1 MKNIK
6 NTLQKFLLG
15 VGILLLSSV
24 ATHAGFGISPSDINH
39 EYLKPGSSF
48 TTEFLL
54 SRSGT
59 LSEMDIVVEPDLGA
73 INSWFTF
80 KPGRIFKF
88 KEGQRTMT
96 FEVVVNVPETAE
108 YKEYSGSLRL
118 KAVPTGQAVK
128 GVTVAQGLKVN
139 AGLTLTEE
147 DIEKLTI
154 TAIKVEDVVKG
165 NPVKI
170 DVVGKNEGNVDSSPT
185 AKIKIMDLQMNVL
198 EEHDISSLGTI
209 VANEVKTL
217 TGQFITELDLGE
229 YFIEVDVLLGEQSL
243 RKERLVFKIIET
255 PPIID
260 STETKEETSTSLP
273 VVTFLKENKTYI
285 LWIVG
290 GIIAAII
297 IYLLIDRLWKDKPVE
312 EKEKVAAVALGSKP
326 STRQMLSIA
335 FGFLVFLG
343 LFSAALTEVEVKETI
358 VNDSKKEVQGV
369 EDTTIKQNEP
379 MLNVLP
385 AAEGTASKGTY
396 SVYSRPSTSSP
407 ILYEAKDG
415 ETFDVLET
423 LDGWYKVSLK
433 NGDIGWISETS
444 VKSKTTE

>member
-54 SRSGT
+54 SRSGS
-59 LSEMDIVVEPDLGA
+59 LSEMDIVVEPDLGP

-88 KEGQRTMT
+88 AEGQRTMS
-96 FEVVVNVPETAE
+96 FQVIVNVPQTAE
-108 YKEYSGSLRL
+108 YKEYGGSLRL
-118 KAVPTGQAVK
+118 KAVPSGQAVK

-147 DIEKLTI
+147 DIEKLEI
-154 TAIKVEDVVKG
+154 TAIKVEDVIKG
-165 NPVKI
+165 NPVKV
-170 DVVGKNEGNVDSSPT
+170 DVVGRNEGNIDSSPI

-198 EEHDISSLGTI
+198 EEHEISNLGTI

-217 TGQFITELDLGE
+217 TGQFITDLDLGE
-229 YFIEVDVLLGEQSL
+229 YFIEVDVLLGDQSL
-243 RKERLVFKIIET
+243 RKERLVFKITEVPPVVDSTKKEEIST
-255 PPIID
+255 SSPII
-260 STETKEETSTSLP
+260 
-273 VVTFLKENKTYI
+273 TFLQNNKKYV
-285 LWIVG
+285 LWIVV
-290 GIIAAII
+290 GILAAII
-297 IYLLIDRLWKDKPVE
+297 IYFLIDRLWKDKPVE

-343 LFSAALTEVEVKETI
+343 LFSAALTEVEVKETL
-358 VNDSKKEVQGV
+358 VKDSKKEVQGI
-369 EDTTIKQNEP
+369 EDTTVKQSEP

-385 AAEGTASKGTY
+385 AAETKDSY
-396 SVYSRPSTSSP
+396 PVFSRPDTSSS

-423 LDGWYKVSLK
+423 LNGWYKVSLK
-433 NGDIGWISETS
+433 NGDIGWVSETS